1 MKKTVV
7 KKREAVNAMR
17 KFVNNAS
24 SLTYCG
30 NTKKSHITM
39 RKDTDFAA
47 KVYGMCINNDL
58 PNHTIYYNFEQLKTK
73 PINYFRTSWSAVD
86 PIIKGFADVT
96 IALLHELGH
105 LHTQDDVLLSGYS
118 TQDKN
123 RDCDEITKT
132 VQDLKDAN
140 QRYFSLKDE
149 MTATMWAIDWLHN
162 AKNRKMAKAFEKKF
176 FACCE
181 QIDNYLSIYFA
192 RAHTHNFFIYPIDFL
207 LKKW

>member
-7 KKREAVNAMR
+7 KKRDAVNAMR
-17 KFVNNAS
+17 EFVNNAS

-47 KVYGMCINNDL
+47 KVYDMCINSDL
-58 PNHTIYYNFEQLKTK
+58 PNHTIYYNFEQLKVK
-73 PINYFRTSWSAVD
+73 PLKYFRTSWSAVD
-86 PIIKGFADVT
+86 PIIKGFATVT
-96 IALLHELGH
+96 LTLLHELGH

-123 RDCDEITKT
+123 RDCNEITET
-132 VQDLKDAN
+132 ATDLKDAN
-140 QRYFSLKDE
+140 QRYFLLKDE

-162 AKNRKMAKAFEKKF
+162 AENRKMAKTFEKKF

-192 RAHTHNFFIYPIDFL
+192 RARTHNFLFTL
-207 LKKW
+207 LTFY

>member
-1 MKKTVV
+1 M
-7 KKREAVNAMR
+7 RE
-17 KFVNNAS
+17 FVNNAS

-47 KVYGMCINNDL
+47 KVYGMCINSDL

-123 RDCDEITKT
+123 KDCDEITKT
-132 VQDLKDAN
+132 AQDLKDAN

-149 MTATMWAIDWLHN
+149 TIATMWAIDWLHN
-162 AKNRKMAKAFEKKF
+162 AENRRMAKAFEKKF

-181 QIDNYLSIYFA
+181 QIDNYLSIYFVRA
-192 RAHTHNFFIYPIDFL
+192 RTHNFFIYPIDFL

>member
-7 KKREAVNAMR
+7 KKRDAVNAMR
-17 KFVNNAS
+17 EFVNNAS

-47 KVYGMCINNDL
+47 KVYGMCINSDL

-132 VQDLKDAN
+132 AQDLKDAN

-149 MTATMWAIDWLHN
+149 TIATMWAIDWLHN
-162 AKNRKMAKAFEKKF
+162 AENRRMAKAFEKKF
-176 FACCE
+176 FACC
-181 QIDNYLSIYFA
+181 
-192 RAHTHNFFIYPIDFL
+192 
-207 LKKW
+207 K